1 MMTAEQLKNSILQL
15 ALQGKLVPQN
25 STDKK
30 ASDLLKEDQK
40 NKKIKGRRSDVK
52 QKTVSKIS
60 RNAEGEYVEYEGT
73 KNKSLQGRIPFEI
86 PDSWEWIHLG
96 YVCDIARGGSPR
108 PIKSYLTEREDGIN
122 WIKIGDSDIGGK
134 YINSTKEKIIPE
146 GMKKSRFVHA
156 GDFLLT
162 NSMSF
167 GRPYILNCDGCI
179 HDGWLVLTGYK
190 EVYDKEFLYYMLASG
205 YAFNQFCDVVSGAVV
220 KNLNSDKVADAIF
233 PVPPLEEQK
242 RIVAKIEELMPF
254 VEQYATAR
262 TKLNTHNAS
271 FPEMMK
277 KSILQEAVQGKLVP
291 QDPNDEPAS
300 VLLEKIAEEKKRLIK
315 EGKIKKQKPL
325 PEITE
330 DEIPFDIPESW
341 EWVRVNDVLV
351 LENGDRSS
359 KYPKET
365 DYVEEGIPFFGARDM
380 VNGEMDFSSVR
391 FISKDKYDELGGGK
405 LKDGDLVCLL
415 RGSVGKIACF
425 YENEHYSTGF
435 ICAQMVIMRLI
446 IKELLSYIQI
456 MTETSYYQKI
466 ISSKVTGTAVRQ
478 LPAVEISKVVIPIP
492 PLQEQKR
499 IVSKVHELM
508 LNVIELTDI
517 NE

>member
-1 MMTAEQLKNSILQL
+1 MMTAEDLKFSILQL
-15 ALQGKLVPQN
+15 AMSGKLVEQRTEEGTGEALYKRMQADKARLIREHRIKKDKPLAEVTIEELPFEVPQN
-25 STDKK
+25 WK
-30 ASDLLKEDQK
+30 AVRVGEIGSWSAGATPSRSHPEYYGGDIPWLKTGDLNDGDIYEVPEF
-40 NKKIKGRRSDVK
+40 I
-52 QKTVSKIS
+52 TE
-60 RNAEGEYVEYEGT
+60 EGVQHSSVRLNPVGSVLMAMYGATIGKLGILQIEATTNQACCACICYEGMWNKYLFYYLLSQR
-73 KNKSLQGRIPFEI
+73 KN
-86 PDSWEWIHLG
+86 
-96 YVCDIARGGSPR
+96 YIAMGAGGAQPNIS
-108 PIKSYLTEREDGIN
+108 KD
-122 WIKIGDSDIGGK
+122 KIV
-134 YINSTKEKIIPE
+134 NSII
-146 GMKKSRFVHA
+146 A
-156 GDFLLT
+156 L
-162 NSMSF
+162 
-167 GRPYILNCDGCI
+167 
-179 HDGWLVLTGYK
+179 
-190 EVYDKEFLYYMLASG
+190 
-205 YAFNQFCDVVSGAVV
+205 
-220 KNLNSDKVADAIF
+220 
-233 PVPPLEEQK
+233 PPLAEQK

-254 VEQYATAR
+254 VEQYAVAS
-262 TKLNTHNAS
+262 TKLNTLNTT

-300 VLLEKIAEEKKRLIK
+300 LLLKKIAEEKKRLIK
-315 EGKIKKQKPL
+315 EGNIKKQKPL

-380 VNGEMDFSSVR
+380 VNGKMDFSSVR

-446 IKELLSYIQI
+446 IKDLLSYIQI
-456 MTETSYYQKI
+456 MTETPYYQKI

-478 LPAVEISKVVIPIP
+478 LPALEISKVVIPIP

-499 IVSKVHELM
+499 IVSKIHELM
-508 LNVIELTDI
+508 LNVIELTEI

>member
-1 MMTAEQLKNSILQL
+1 MGAGGAQPNISKDKIVNSII
-15 ALQGKLVPQN
+15 AL
-25 STDKK
+25 
-30 ASDLLKEDQK
+30 
-40 NKKIKGRRSDVK
+40 
-52 QKTVSKIS
+52 
-60 RNAEGEYVEYEGT
+60 
-73 KNKSLQGRIPFEI
+73 
-86 PDSWEWIHLG
+86 
-96 YVCDIARGGSPR
+96 
-108 PIKSYLTEREDGIN
+108 
-122 WIKIGDSDIGGK
+122 
-134 YINSTKEKIIPE
+134 
-146 GMKKSRFVHA
+146 
-156 GDFLLT
+156 
-162 NSMSF
+162 
-167 GRPYILNCDGCI
+167 
-179 HDGWLVLTGYK
+179 
-190 EVYDKEFLYYMLASG
+190 
-205 YAFNQFCDVVSGAVV
+205 
-220 KNLNSDKVADAIF
+220 
-233 PVPPLEEQK
+233 PPLAEQK

-254 VEQYATAR
+254 VEQYAVAS
-262 TKLNTHNAS
+262 TKLNTLNTT

-300 VLLEKIAEEKKRLIK
+300 LLLKKIAEEKKRLIK
-315 EGKIKKQKPL
+315 EGNIKKQKPL

-341 EWVRVNDVLV
+341 EWVRVNGVLV

-380 VNGEMDFSSVR
+380 VNGKMDFSSVR

-425 YENEHYSTGF
+425 YENDHYSTGF

-446 IKELLSYIQI
+446 IKDLLSYIQI
-456 MTETSYYQKI
+456 MTETPYYQKI

-478 LPAVEISKVVIPIP
+478 LPALEISKVVIPIP

-499 IVSKVHELM
+499 IVSKIHELM
-508 LNVIELTDI
+508 LNVIELTEI